1 MSYLLLVLLTHDGIA
16 KNSTVCET
24 MAEVC
29 VKFNTT
35 WTEEKCTL
43 INKTTCYIPSCCVLR
58 DSTVFIFVLCTQ
70 TVRSPPYAASQ
81 APVPL
86 HLLPLLLLS
95 VSALIGLRLAE
106 LRGKRYGLPQ
116 KVALFLRVWGRGAC
130 GTRVFV
136 FVVARLE
143 GQGWDVRGSL
153 LIATLLAPPLQ
164 GVQSRPVGPRAS
176 GAPLG
181 IWMQCRVG
189 LDAGTA
195 PPSP

>member
-1 MSYLLLVLLTHDGIA
+1 MHLDQQNRMPYSV
-16 KNSTVCET
+16 
-24 MAEVC
+24 
-29 VKFNTT
+29 
-35 WTEEKCTL
+35 
-43 INKTTCYIPSCCVLR
+43 VLR
-58 DSTVFIFVLCTQ
+58 DSTIFIFVLCTQ
-70 TVRSPPYAASQ
+70 TVRSPPPYAASQ

-95 VSALIGLRLAE
+95 VSVLVGLRLAE

-116 KVALFLRVWGRGAC
+116 KIALFFRVWGRGAC

-136 FVVARLE
+136 LVVARLE

-153 LIATLLAPPLQ
+153 LITALLARPLQ
-164 GVQSRPVGPRAS
+164 GVQSRPVGPWAS

-181 IWMQCRVG
+181 IRMQSRVG
-189 LDAGTA
+189 WDAATA